1 MENVGLFSIPHHGS
15 DANWNGAF
23 IKNGQL
29 DNSVG
34 FTFTHNYY
42 ANRLTTKM
50 MSDFRCQNISVLVV
64 DENRFSE
71 FKHVIEVCDKF
82 CQNHIIRENNYK
94 FIEIYTEYYCQ

>member
-1 MENVGLFSIPHHGS
+1 MSLFSIPHHGS
-15 DANWNGAF
+15 DRNWNDAF
-23 IKNGQL
+23 IKGGEL

-71 FKHVIEVCDKF
+71 FEQFIKVYNKF
-82 CQNHIIRENNYK
+82 CEYHIICKNDHRL
-94 FIEIYTEYYCQ
+94 IEFYT